1 MRTVEI
7 SNSRFLK
14 AWAGGARYALSTNHI
29 LSMIHAHFTLASA
42 AAAIAFLALH
52 VCRKAARRRTG
63 DIAGLRGPPRESWL
77 FGNLAQLL
85 FSRNYGDY
93 EFQWQESYGDI
104 YVIRGVLGQTR
115 LMVSDPVAL
124 NHLLRN
130 DDVHLAPMMLA
141 FNRSLF
147 GRENAM
153 ALRDAAHRN
162 LRAALNLGFSPSV
175 IEGYRDHFESVART
189 ITVQFGKSRK
199 SPVMDVIP
207 ALSMATLSAISQVTL
222 GQSTE
227 ALGKELIQAN
237 LSILACASRFGSAQL
252 LAEGVAPY
260 LPASFLDWIF
270 RLPLPMFADI
280 RRAYTLARQVGEQVI
295 LESLHTT
302 AGDETREEHL
312 YGRIL
317 AQNPRKSLSHS
328 ELATQTN
335 LILVAGQDTT
345 TNTVAF
351 ALVELARQPVLQDA
365 VRAEISAARAR
376 ARIQYDSLPLLNACI
391 KEALRLFPA
400 EPVADKIA
408 HVDLTLPLSR
418 PVTLSDG
425 SVTDTIFVPKGQLVA
440 LSFAGYQRG
449 HERWGPEPEKFNPYR
464 WIEGKVALGQI
475 DCELNLFD
483 RLSFSNGPHVCLGW
497 RFAIFEMQVILA
509 ELISNF
515 VFDLPGDPALEMHSR
530 FANALMPCDATG
542 DRCAWLS
549 VKHVQGDT

>member
-1 MRTVEI
+1 MRTVKI
-7 SNSRFLK
+7 SNIRLLK

-52 VCRKAARRRTG
+52 ICRKAARRRTG

-93 EFQWQESYGDI
+93 EFQWQESYGDV

-124 NHLLRN
+124 NHLLQN

-153 ALRDAAHRN
+153 ALRDAAHRK

-175 IEGYRDHFESVART
+175 IKGYRDHFESVART

-199 SPVMDVIP
+199 SSVMDVIP

-222 GQSTE
+222 GRSTE

-280 RRAYTLARQVGEQVI
+280 RRAYTLARQVGELVI
-295 LESLHTT
+295 LESLHTA

-345 TNTVAF
+345 A
-351 ALVELARQPVLQDA
+351 ARQPALQDA
-365 VRAEISAARAR
+365 VRAEITAAHARAP
-376 ARIQYDSLPLLNACI
+376 IQYDCLPLVNACI

-464 WIEGKVALGQI
+464 WIEGKVAVNQT
-475 DCELNLFD
+475 
-483 RLSFSNGPHVCLGW
+483 
-497 RFAIFEMQVILA
+497 M
-509 ELISNF
+509 
-515 VFDLPGDPALEMHSR
+515 
-530 FANALMPCDATG
+530 ATSPY
-542 DRCAWLS
+542 AHL
-549 VKHVQGDT
+549 